1 MNIARSALV
10 IIFLFLGAV
19 FAFTANATV
28 WANRT
33 VFDTDNFV
41 ETANRALDDEEVQQQ
56 LATRLSVTLV
66 EEGQV
71 QERLRERLPDGLQFL
86 APILT
91 VTARNLTYDI
101 ILRLL
106 NNDTVRDALDT
117 ALTLV
122 HQQVMKI
129 IEDEGAVVIE
139 DNKVVLDLGVILQRA
154 AEELNAGGNGFIE
167 NLNLPEDAGQVVL
180 IEDASTAESLQ
191 TLLSLHQT
199 ITWAVIGLSIGAFAL
214 AVAVAKDRRRT
225 FRNVGI
231 VLIVS
236 GVLAITVLLGIRPV
250 AAGFA
255 QNPDA
260 ARAALDAFLWD
271 YRLQSFVLVFLGVGI
286 VLIAFMT
293 GNSRLAKAVRGT
305 VRPQEGA
312 PESDLRGAI
321 KGSGT
326 PLRVFGLVL
335 AALVLAAWPEP
346 STRVYVTTF
355 GMLALYLLGL
365 WIITSDSEWAGNARE
380 KSSEAWGR
388 VGGSD
393 DPRNATLVGRHVNQ
407 FRIAGIVLAV
417 IGLILVPNL
426 GIGAFVAIVAITLVY
441 LALIDWLATRPEEET

>member
-1 MNIARSALV
+1 MR
-10 IIFLFLGAV
+10 
-19 FAFTANATV
+19 
-28 WANRT
+28 
-33 VFDTDNFV
+33 
-41 ETANRALDDEEVQQQ
+41 
-56 LATRLSVTLV
+56 
-66 EEGQV
+66 
-71 QERLRERLPDGLQFL
+71 
-86 APILT
+86 
-91 VTARNLTYDI
+91 
-101 ILRLL
+101 
-106 NNDTVRDALDT
+106 
-117 ALTLV
+117 
-122 HQQVMKI
+122 I
-129 IEDEGAVVIE
+129 IEGEGAVVIE
-139 DNKVVLDLGVILQRA
+139 DDKVVLDLGVILQRA
-154 AEELNAGGNGFIE
+154 AEELNVGGNGFLE
-167 NLNLPEDAGQVVL
+167 NLDLPEDAGQVVL
-180 IEDASTAESLQ
+180 IEDAATADSVQ
-191 TLLSLHQT
+191 TLLSLHNT
-199 ITWAVIGLSIGAFAL
+199 ITWAVIGLSILAFAL

-236 GVLAITVLLGIRPV
+236 GVLAITVLLGVRPI
-250 AAGFA
+250 ASGFA

-286 VLIAFMT
+286 VLIAFMI
-293 GNSRLAKAVRGT
+293 GSSRLARAVRGT

-312 PESDLRGAI
+312 PEPDLRGAI

-326 PLRVFGLVL
+326 PLRVFGLVV

-355 GMLALYLLGL
+355 GLLALYLLGL

-380 KSSEAWGR
+380 KTGEAWDR

-417 IGLILVPNL
+417 IALIVVPNL

-441 LALIDWLATRPEEET
+441 LALIDWLATRAEDET